1 MEPKDQERRKH
12 TRYQAH
18 MPALIEYESGT
29 TTRIDSVQV
38 RNISLG
44 GVLFATDHEFTV
56 GSDVDLNLLDLEQ
69 NFAAKLGIPANASDF
84 IRLKLSGRVLRN
96 ESTEIDGRYGVAL
109 EFSSPVR
116 IITQGDERS
125 IQLQ

>member
-1 MEPKDQERRKH
+1 
-12 TRYQAH
+12 
-18 MPALIEYESGT
+18 MPALIEYESGNASH
-29 TTRIDSVQV
+29 IDNVQV

-44 GVLFATDHEFTV
+44 GVLLTTNHEFSV

-69 NFAAKLGIPANASDF
+69 NFAAKLGIPENASYF

-96 ESTEIDGRYGVAL
+96 ERTENGNYGIAL

-116 IITQGDERS
+116 IITQAGETGS
-125 IQLQ
+125 HTNE